1 MLLYLALGARPM
13 KSLLLLGVAGIVAL
27 GVLPFLPSGRFLLEL
42 IPFFGSVETGNIEY
56 RQRLLESAMQLVW
69 RNPVLGS
76 SDYVD
81 RLAEMG
87 MVQGQGIVDLV
98 NTYVQVV
105 LRSGLVGLTL
115 FAGVMVAAFFAAL
128 RARKLSLRSK
138 AGDVADMGR
147 SLAAAQLAIIVTI
160 GSVSSILVIPWIYWC
175 LTGMLVAYAR
185 IVHASVRE
193 PSKLAERL
201 RFA

>member
-1 MLLYLALGARPM
+1 
-13 KSLLLLGVAGIVAL
+13 
-27 GVLPFLPSGRFLLEL
+27 L

-76 SDYVD
+76 SDYLD

-87 MVQGQGIVDLV
+87 LVQGQGIVDLV

-105 LRSGLVGLTL
+105 LRSGLVGLAL
-115 FAGVMVAAFFAAL
+115 FAGVMVAAFFAAV

-138 AGDVADMGR
+138 AGDVADLGR
-147 SLAAAQLAIIVTI
+147 SLAAAQLAVIVTI
-160 GSVSSILVIPWIYWC
+160 GSVSSILVIPWVYWC

-185 IVHASVRE
+185 VVQASVRE
-193 PSKLAERL
+193 PSKMDERL